1 MSILFLAFNIS
12 ICAFFFYSI
21 KQHNTDY
28 VVYRNTPF
36 FATQF
41 TTVNWTEFK
50 ITGGLINAKK
60 IQY

>member
-1 MSILFLAFNIS
+1 M
-12 ICAFFFYSI
+12 CAFFFYSI